1 MQTAQLNLKLQQ
13 ELFGEIEVLS
23 KVLHI
28 PKNEWARNVLAYEVK
43 KELEEHK
50 QFIVREY
57 LKGALSKQELLAV
70 LSPEEVQSIERLL
83 TTGKKSREDARIL
96 AAGLR

>member
-57 LKGALSKQELLAV
+57 LKGAISKQELLAV
-70 LSPEEVQSIERLL
+70 LSPEEVQSIERIL
-83 TTGKKSREDARIL
+83 TTGKKGLEDARIL